1 QVQQGSTLNVL
12 DGSKITLA
20 QGQINVV
27 AGTTAADAGSTLN
40 LSDSS
45 VISAGTMST
54 IQGSNKAD
62 LNLTNATITHTN
74 ASGAAVQANNATTLD
89 ITGGNITS
97 AGTGVYILA
106 SDARID
112 GATINADGDGIFI
125 TSKRKLDGYEDL
137 NALTVSNANV
147 TSKAVALN
155 LDGSTTINDP
165 IELTNS
171 TFTA

>member
-1 QVQQGSTLNVL
+1 
-12 DGSKITLA
+12 
-20 QGQINVV
+20 
-27 AGTTAADAGSTLN
+27 
-40 LSDSS
+40 
-45 VISAGTMST
+45 MST
-54 IQGSNKAD
+54 IQGTNKAA

-137 NALTVSNANV
+137 NALTVN
-147 TSKAVALN
+147 KAQVNSETIALHV
-155 LDGSTTINDP
+155 DSGTTINDP
-165 IELTNS
+165 IV
-171 TFTA
+171 